1 MYTFFK
7 WVFWIAVATLVASLA
22 LGGWLAHEV
31 VNATGGTDWHVV
43 LDDDTVFDADSSQLA
58 LGLGSVLVALVL
70 GVLALVIVPL
80 VLIVGVGVP
89 LLAVLC
95 SLGAVLFALAG
106 VAALLFAPLL
116 LPVLLV
122 WWLARRK
129 PVPSPSVQ
137 ASKVAPS
144 F

>member
-7 WVFWIAVATLVASLA
+7 WVFWIVVATLVASLA

-31 VNATGGTDWHVV
+31 VNATGGTDWQLV
-43 LDDDTVFDADSSQLA
+43 LDDDTVLDADSSQLA
-58 LGLGSVLVALVL
+58 LGLGSVLAALVVGVVALV
-70 GVLALVIVPL
+70 VVPV

-89 LLAVLC
+89 LAIVL
-95 SLGAVLFALAG
+95 VALAG
-106 VAALLFAPLL
+106 VTALLCAPLL
-116 LPVLLV
+116 LPLLLV

-129 PVPSPSVQ
+129 PVPRAGVQ
-137 ASKVAPS
+137 APKVAPT